1 MNERDIAAYVVV
13 VYVSYDSAEQRTLYG
28 PFNTLTDAEQ
38 WLSWSLPSPL
48 RQFSQVEPV
57 LGVA

>member
-13 VYVSYDSAEQRTLYG
+13 VYVSYDSAEQRMYG